1 MAELPS
7 KIKEALALLYEYP
20 EFKALEKWNA
30 AKRQAFAEQ
39 ILKVD
44 MQHETGADK
53 RVAFLQGQAYAHEL
67 MLLELK
73 KIHKDVTTK
82 NEN

>member
-1 MAELPS
+1 MTVLNP
-7 KIKEALALLYEYP
+7 KDKEALALLYEYQ
-20 EFKALEKWNA
+20 EFKALVKWNEV
-30 AKRQAFAEQ
+30 KRQTFADQ

-44 MQHETGADK
+44 MGSVGSSE

-73 KIHKDVTTK
+73 KIHKEQTK
-82 NEN
+82 D